1 MACHWNLDYGIPDP
15 ETRTVDCR
23 CNECGRVKAL
33 YCDRDF
39 ETGELVV
46 QVETCAE
53 KRRPPRPV
61 RAQRGRGR

>member
-1 MACHWNLDYGIPDP
+1 MACHWNLDYGTPDP

-39 ETGELVV
+39 ETGELIV

-53 KRRPPRPV
+53 KRRPTPPGARPTGEE
-61 RAQRGRGR
+61 R